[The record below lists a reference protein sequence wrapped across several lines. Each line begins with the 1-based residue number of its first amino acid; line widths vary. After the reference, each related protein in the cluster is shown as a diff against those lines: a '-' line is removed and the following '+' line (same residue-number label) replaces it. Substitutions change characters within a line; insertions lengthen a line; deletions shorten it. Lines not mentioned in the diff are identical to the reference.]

1 MPIVD
6 AAEMLRAV
14 RRRKGWSQRELA
26 ERSGVSARTVA
37 AIESGQ
43 REPGLAVL
51 RQILT
56 TAGLELS
63 LDAPP
68 PSVDEPGQRH
78 LQRSLSRRLHLALGG
93 GGVPH
98 LSRPAGPAWRQLLH
112 LAARGPVVLHGSL
125 ALAVW
130 IPPEQPLTSGEVCF
144 ARSPQVVATATP
156 DLRILDDCHGHAA
169 AVVAVSVEAFVL
181 GVDPPADLA
190 LDPAMSHERARLRA
204 VARLLHMEAAR
215 DAASRRVRAHAE
227 PRHRAERDQV
237 FHTKR
242 FGWRPMPDENDR
254 RGWRLRDDASLAA
267 WLARH
272 GYPV

>member
-1 MPIVD
+1 MF
-6 AAEMLRAV
+6 RAV
-14 RRRKGWSQRELA
+14 RRRKAWSQRELA
-26 ERSGVSARTVA
+26 LRSGVSARTVA
-37 AIESGQ
+37 AIESGR

-51 RQILT
+51 RQVLSA
-56 TAGLELS
+56 AGLELS

-68 PSVDEPGQRH
+68 PEVDEPVRRH

-93 GGVPH
+93 GGIPH
-98 LSRPAGPAWRQLLH
+98 LSRPPAPVWQQLVH
-112 LAARGPVVLHGSL
+112 LAARGQLVLHGPL
-125 ALAVW
+125 ALALW

-144 ARSPQVVATATP
+144 TRSPLEPAAAIA
-156 DLRILDDCHGHAA
+156 DLRILDDCPGHAA
-169 AVVAVSVEAFVL
+169 AVVAVSVESFVL

-190 LDPAMSHERARLRA
+190 LDPTMSHERARLRA
-204 VARLLHMEAAR
+204 VARLLHEEAAR
-215 DAASRRVRAHAE
+215 DAASRRVRAHTD